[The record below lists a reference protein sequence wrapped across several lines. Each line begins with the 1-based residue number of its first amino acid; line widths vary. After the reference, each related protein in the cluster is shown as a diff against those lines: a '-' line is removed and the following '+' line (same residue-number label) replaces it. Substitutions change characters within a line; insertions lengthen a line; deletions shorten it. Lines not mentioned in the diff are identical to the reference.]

1 MDAAY
6 KRGFVLARDPN
17 AYMERSERR
26 GNYRPRRR
34 RKPPILYA
42 IITIIML
49 LVLYPVGLI
58 LLWRRKLEWSHAVK
72 AVLSLIFA
80 AVFALGCMYAYS
92 LDSVKPYADNL
103 ISQVRQVFNH
113 NDDGSQGNGGIVTA
127 TGAPTDA
134 PSAAPTDEP
143 TKQPTAAPTDAPT
156 EQSTKAPTAE
166 PTAAPT
172 AAPTGTPTAAPT
184 KAPTAAPTGTPT
196 AAPTKAPTAAPT
208 FDANAHRVWPIV
220 DESEGGI
227 LADIYRVLEA
237 REYPIKPAPT
247 EMPTETPT
255 AEPTEEPTEEP
266 TAKPTEAPTKA
277 PTQAPTQAP
286 TKAPTQ
292 VPTQAPTKA
301 PTQVPTQAPT
311 AMPTQAPTATPYVQP
326 TIRPTAT
333 ARVTEQPTIIPTSQ
347 PTALPTQMPITTPQT
362 VYHTATGSRFHLTP
376 NCGLTSGASP
386 DTWAHAVESGFK
398 PCPDCVGKEYPEAVA
413 AIQNGTY
420 VPEATFVPNPTFVP
434 DPTATPDA
442 DEHPETVYHTATGSR
457 FHLTPDCGQ
466 TRGASA
472 DTWEHSVSAGYRPCQ
487 DCVGQKYPEAY
498 KKAYEEVT
506 GMVAVLPTATFVP
519 YTPAPATV
527 SETAEQPT
535 EAAAQAPTEQPTE
548 APTPTPA
555 AANHPETVYHT
566 ATGSRF
572 HLTPDCGQTRGASAD
587 TWEHSVSAGY
597 RPCQDCVGQKYPE
610 AYKKAYEEVTGMVA
624 VLPTATF
631 VPYTPAPTA
640 ISETAE
646 LPETEPTF
654 VPAAAGEPTATDS
667 LPAFV
672 YHEQGGAYYHA
683 SADCS
688 LLKNGSVET
697 AQQAYENGEAP
708 CPECNPQTLGELL
721 GGEAADPTVY
731 TGGGKYYHKASV
743 CGGMLDGQPIKR
755 SEAIANGQTECP
767 YCHPDATPA
776 PTTTYSPEDAVTVY
790 YAGGKYYHKASVC
803 GAMQNGQAMPR
814 GQAIAA
820 GALECPYCHPDATAT
835 PIPTETPTPAP
846 TEAPTP
852 EPANEPT
859 PVSTEQPTPE
869 PSAIP
874 TAAPTEAA
882 TATGD
887 EPTAIPTIE
896 PVTTPTSSAQPA
908 PTPYYDPDNGLQF
921 EQEYVYMSS
930 DGEHYHGSATC
941 TYDGDAQLVRV
952 QRAVAVGLS
961 LTACPGCRPDAD
973 LDLPYAIVYHCEG
986 DTYFHTSETC
996 SKLGLD
1002 SALTLLSDAVIAGW
1016 LPCPECVTAMPTSM
1030 PTPAPGLDQAG
1041 VVRWVYRTVSG
1052 AYYHSRA
1059 TCSGIY
1065 SPYLVTLQDAEDAG
1079 LTPCPICE
1087 QEDAASGEN

>member
-1 MDAAY
+1 MDVAY
-6 KRGFVLARDPN
+6 KRGFMLARDPN

-49 LVLYPVGLI
+49 LVLYPVGLV
-58 LLWRRKLEWSHAVK
+58 LLWRRKLNWSHAVK

-80 AVFALGCMYAYS
+80 AVFALGCMFAYS
-92 LDSVKPYADNL
+92 LDSVRPYADNL
-103 ISQVRQVFNH
+103 FSQVRQVFNP
-113 NDDGSQGNGGIVTA
+113 NDDGSQGSGGIVTA

-134 PSAAPTDEP
+134 PSDEPTDEP
-143 TKQPTAAPTDAPT
+143 TD
-156 EQSTKAPTAE
+156 APTAE
-166 PTAAPT
+166 PTDEPT
-172 AAPTGTPTAAPT
+172 AEPTEQPTDEPTAEPTDEPTATPT
-184 KAPTAAPTGTPT
+184 KAPTAAPTATPT
-196 AAPTKAPTAAPT
+196 AKPTQTPTAIPTAAPT
-208 FDANAHRVWPIV
+208 FDVSARRVWPIV
-220 DESEGGI
+220 DESEDSI

-237 REYPIKPAPT
+237 REYPMQPAPT
-247 EMPTETPT
+247 DEPT
-255 AEPTEEPTEEP
+255 AEPTSEPTDEP
-266 TAKPTEAPTKA
+266 TAEPTSEPTAEPTATPTVAPTKA
-277 PTQAPTQAP
+277 PTQAPT
-286 TKAPTQ
+286 KAPTA

-301 PTQVPTQAPT
+301 PTAVPTQAPT
-311 AMPTQAPTATPYVQP
+311 KAPTAAPTQAPTTYVQP

-333 ARVTEQPTIIPTSQ
+333 AHVTEQPTAIPTSQ
-347 PTALPTQMPITTPQT
+347 PTTVPTATPITTPET
-362 VYHTATGSRFHLTP
+362 VYHTATGTRFHLTP

-398 PCPDCVGKEYPEAVA
+398 PCPDCVGKQYPEAVA

-420 VPEATFVPNPTFVP
+420 VPEATFVPAPTFVP

-442 DEHPETVYHTATGSR
+442 DVHPETVYHTATGSR
-457 FHLTPDCGQ
+457 FHLTPNCGQ

-472 DTWEHSVSAGYRPCQ
+472 DTWDHSVASGYRPCQ
-487 DCVGQKYPEAY
+487 DCVGKEYPEAY
-498 KKAYEEVT
+498 
-506 GMVAVLPTATFVP
+506 
-519 YTPAPATV
+519 
-527 SETAEQPT
+527 AE
-535 EAAAQAPTEQPTE
+535 
-548 APTPTPA
+548 
-555 AANHPETVYHT
+555 
-566 ATGSRF
+566 
-572 HLTPDCGQTRGASAD
+572 
-587 TWEHSVSAGY
+587 
-597 RPCQDCVGQKYPE
+597 
-610 AYKKAYEEVTGMVA
+610 AYEEVTGMVA

-631 VPYTPAPTA
+631 VPYTPAPTTE
-640 ISETAE
+640 SETTD
-646 LPETEPTF
+646 LPEAEPTF
-654 VPAAAGEPTATDS
+654 VPAATDS
-667 LPAFV
+667 LPTFV
-672 YHEQGGAYYHA
+672 YHEQGGTYYHS

-688 LLKNGSVET
+688 LLKSGSVET
-697 AQQAYENGEAP
+697 AQQAYENGESP
-708 CPECNPQTLGELL
+708 CPECNPQTLSQLL
-721 GGEAADPTVY
+721 GEEAADPTVY

-790 YAGGKYYHKASVC
+790 YAGGKYYHKSSVC
-803 GAMQNGQAMPR
+803 GNMQNGEAMPR

-835 PIPTETPTPAP
+835 PVPTETPTPAP
-846 TEAPTP
+846 TEVPTPAPTDEPTP
-852 EPANEPT
+852 E
-859 PVSTEQPTPE
+859 STDQPTPE

-882 TATGD
+882 ATGD

-896 PVTTPTSSAQPA
+896 PVATAESTAEPA

-930 DGEHYHGSATC
+930 EGEHYHGSATC

-952 QRAVAVGLS
+952 QRAVAVGLG
-961 LTACPGCRPDAD
+961 LTACPGCQPDAD
-973 LDLPYAIVYHCEG
+973 LDLPYAIVYQCEG

-1002 SALTLLSDAVIAGW
+1002 STLMLLSDAVIAGR

-1030 PTPAPGLDQAG
+1030 PTLAPGVDQAG

-1087 QEDAASGEN
+1087 QDDAASGEN

>member
-292 VPTQAPTKA
+292 VPTQAPT
-301 PTQVPTQAPT
+301 

-442 DEHPETVYHTATGSR
+442 DE
-457 FHLTPDCGQ
+457 
-466 TRGASA
+466 
-472 DTWEHSVSAGYRPCQ
+472 
-487 DCVGQKYPEAY
+487 
-498 KKAYEEVT
+498 
-506 GMVAVLPTATFVP
+506 
-519 YTPAPATV
+519 
-527 SETAEQPT
+527 
-535 EAAAQAPTEQPTE
+535 
-548 APTPTPA
+548 
-555 AANHPETVYHT
+555 HPETVYHT